1 MQISISPFINDPCV
15 RIAEI
20 FKRTWPDKKYIAQ
33 LVPEL
38 KDENGAEVYVE
49 TVFPE
54 DGSEPL
60 INISVNIAASNIPE
74 IFAHD
79 LAHVAAGEDAGHGL
93 DWGWAFDLIYTKYNA
108 EIEQEENNDP

>member
-1 MQISISPFINDPCV
+1 MQISISPFINEPCV
-15 RIAEI
+15 KIAEI

-38 KDENGAEVYVE
+38 KDENGAEVFGE

-60 INISVNIAASNIPE
+60 INISVNIIAENIPE
-74 IFAHD
+74 IFAHE
-79 LAHVAAGEDAGHGL
+79 LAHVAVPDDAEHGES
-93 DWGWAFDLIYTKYNA
+93 WEQAFALIHTAYNA
-108 EIEQEENNDP
+108 EIEQEEK